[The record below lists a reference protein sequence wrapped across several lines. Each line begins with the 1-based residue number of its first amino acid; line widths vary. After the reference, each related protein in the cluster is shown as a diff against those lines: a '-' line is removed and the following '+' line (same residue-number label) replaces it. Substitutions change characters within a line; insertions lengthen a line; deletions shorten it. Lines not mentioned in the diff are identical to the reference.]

1 MCCSLPFATLR
12 RSFGRLSAELCRL
25 ATVHNANVIVG
36 VGGIIRCMMS
46 MPVHIP
52 DLELA
57 HTPTPLHALPNFQAA
72 LQSECG
78 SAIPDIYVKRED
90 LTGFGFGGN
99 KARHM
104 GISFARFLDEGIE
117 TVVNINHY
125 HSNQA
130 RFIAAACAKVGME
143 CHLVAFDMVDA
154 PLNGNLLLAKLFGAR
169 IHRVPSDYARE
180 VAERLQD
187 DARGRGRRTIIYPD
201 HEITDIAGMMAFF
214 MAGAE
219 IDDQLGAHGL
229 DRQPMHLWGLTG
241 RSLAGLK
248 LYSNHAGQSWK
259 ATAVRYTP
267 LGATVSCCDAD
278 AEFAAQAVDR
288 SSKVAEMLGLSG
300 GLGIDDVSVL
310 NGYAGPAY
318 GVPDDGV
325 MEAMHM
331 LAKTEGIVLDPN
343 YTGKSMSGLIGEI
356 RRGALDSSV
365 PVLFIHSGGLPQ
377 VFAHADKVWRW
388 DGSD

>member
-1 MCCSLPFATLR
+1 
-12 RSFGRLSAELCRL
+12 
-25 ATVHNANVIVG
+25 
-36 VGGIIRCMMS
+36 MMS
-46 MPVHIP
+46 TRYAVP

-57 HTPTPLHALPNFQAA
+57 RTPTPLHPVPNLRAA

-78 SAIPDIYVKRED
+78 FAIPEIYLKRED

-104 GISFARFLDEGIE
+104 GISFARFVAEGIE

-130 RFIAAACAKVGME
+130 RFIAAACAKVGVA
-143 CHLVAFDMVDA
+143 CHLVSFDMVDA
-154 PLNGNLLLAKLFGAR
+154 PLNGNLLLAKMFGAE

-187 DARGRGRRTIIYPD
+187 DERGRSRRTVIYGD
-201 HEITDIAGMMAFF
+201 HEVTDIAGMLAFF

-219 IDDQLGAHGL
+219 IEAQLTTFGL
-229 DRQPMHLWGLTG
+229 DGNPMHMWGLTG

-248 LYSNHAGQSWK
+248 LYANTAGLPRE

-267 LGATVSCCDAD
+267 VGAGVSCCDAD
-278 AEFAAQAVDR
+278 AEFTHQTVDR
-288 SSKVAEMLGLSG
+288 SMLAAKLLGLSD
-300 GLGIDDVSVL
+300 GLGIGDVRVL

-325 MEAMHM
+325 MEAMHL

-356 RRGALDSSV
+356 RRGALDPSV

-377 VFAHADKVWRW
+377 VFAHADKIWQW
-388 DGSD
+388 DG

>member
-1 MCCSLPFATLR
+1 
-12 RSFGRLSAELCRL
+12 
-25 ATVHNANVIVG
+25 
-36 VGGIIRCMMS
+36 MMVAS
-46 MPVHIP
+46 VEIP
-52 DLELA
+52 DLGLA
-57 HTPTPLHALPNFQAA
+57 HTPTPLHAIPNFGAA
-72 LQSECG
+72 LRSECG
-78 SAIPDIYVKRED
+78 FAIPDIYVKRDD

-104 GISFARFLDEGIE
+104 GISFAKFVEEEIE

-154 PLNGNLLLAKLFGAR
+154 PLNGNLLLAKLFGAV

-187 DARGRGRRTIIYPD
+187 DARGRSKRTVIYGD
-201 HEITDIAGMMAFF
+201 HEVADVAGMLAFF
-214 MAGAE
+214 KAGAE
-219 IDDQLGAHGL
+219 LESQLSTIGIAG
-229 DRQPMHLWGLTG
+229 QPTRLWGLTG

-248 LYSNHAGQSWK
+248 MYANCAGLPWD
-259 ATAVRYTP
+259 ATSVRYTP
-267 LGATVSCCDAD
+267 VDARVDRRDAD
-278 AEFAAQAVDR
+278 AELARHTIEMSLFAA
-288 SSKVAEMLGLSG
+288 KILGLSD
-300 GLGIDDVSVL
+300 GLGIDDVKVL
-310 NGYAGPAY
+310 NGYAGVAY

-325 MEAMHM
+325 LEAMHI

-356 RRGALDSSV
+356 RRGALDPSV
-365 PVLFIHSGGLPQ
+365 PVVFLHSGGLPQ
-377 VFAHADKVWRW
+377 VFAHADRIWQW
-388 DGSD
+388 DSTDS